1 MSKLR
6 TIATIGIVSVFAFS
20 VAGCGINLAQRSYTV
35 EECAEVMTAYM
46 EMDAIA
52 MLTCRQYLDQVGQD
66 QFNAEVEQMKAA
78 VAEGRT
84 MKSDLDAGISQ
95 FESDLGVAPQ

>member
-1 MSKLR
+1 MFKPQFFGSIAIAATMSLGLS
-6 TIATIGIVSVFAFS
+6 A
-20 VAGCGINLAQRSYTV
+20 CGQLGMTNYTV

-95 FESDLGVAPQ
+95 FESDLGVEPR